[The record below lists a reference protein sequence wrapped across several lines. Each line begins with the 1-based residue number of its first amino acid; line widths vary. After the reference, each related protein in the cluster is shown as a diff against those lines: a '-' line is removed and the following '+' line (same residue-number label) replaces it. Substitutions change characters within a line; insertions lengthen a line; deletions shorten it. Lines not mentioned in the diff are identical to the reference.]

1 MNLTDLAVS
10 GPLLLA
16 ALLAITA
23 GAVSFA
29 SPCCLPLVPGY
40 LAYLAGVVGAPPP
53 PVTPAEQMTRP
64 ASGRWRVAG
73 AALLFV
79 LGFTVVFATAT
90 LAVLGLSDALLSN
103 EALLQRIGGV
113 VTIAMGLVFLGVVP
127 VLQRGMRVRH
137 TPRDGLWGA
146 PLLGAVYGLGWTPC
160 LGPTLAGVIAL
171 ASGTQVGPTT
181 GRGLL
186 LIAAYC
192 LGLGLPFVLLALG
205 ARWALRTASWLRRHI
220 RAVQKAGGM
229 FLIAIGVALVT
240 GLWGEVIAW
249 LRGPI
254 AGFTIPI

>member
-1 MNLTDLAVS
+1 VNLTDLTVS

-40 LAYLAGVVGAPPP
+40 LAYLAGLVGAEPP
-53 PVTPAEQMTRP
+53 PVAPGENPTA
-64 ASGRWRVAG
+64 GRWRVAG

-79 LGFTVVFATAT
+79 AGFTVVFAAGTV
-90 LAVLGLSDALLSN
+90 AVLGLSDALLAN
-103 EALLQRIGGV
+103 EDLLQRIGGV
-113 VTIAMGLVFLGVVP
+113 ITIAMGLVFLGVVP
-127 VLQRGMRVRH
+127 VLQGGMKLRH

-171 ASGTQVGPTT
+171 ASGTNVGPTT

-192 LGLGLPFVLLALG
+192 LGLGLPFILLALG
-205 ARWALRTASWLRRHI
+205 ARWAVRATSWVRRHI
-220 RAVQKAGGM
+220 RRVQQLGGVL
-229 FLIAIGVALVT
+229 LIAVGVALVT

-254 AGFTIPI
+254 SGFTTPL

>member
-1 MNLTDLAVS
+1 VNLTDLAVS

-16 ALLAITA
+16 SLLAIAA

-40 LAYLAGVVGAPPP
+40 LAYLAGLVGAEPPA
-53 PVTPAEQMTRP
+53 VTGDEPARP

-79 LGFTVVFATAT
+79 LGFTVVFAAT
-90 LAVLGLSDALLSN
+90 TMAVLGVSDTLLAN
-103 EALLQRIGGV
+103 EDLLQRLGGV
-113 VTIAMGLVFLGVVP
+113 VTIAMGLVFLGMIP
-127 VLQRGMRVRH
+127 VLQRGVKLKH

-146 PLLGAVYGLGWTPC
+146 PLLGTVYGLGWTPC

-171 ASGTQVGPTT
+171 ATGTQVGPTT

-186 LIAAYC
+186 LITAYC
-192 LGLGLPFVLLALG
+192 LGLGLPFIALALG
-205 ARWALRTASWLRRHI
+205 ARWAVHATSWVRRRI
-220 RAVQKAGGM
+220 RRVQQVGGVL
-229 FLIAIGVALVT
+229 LIAIGVALIT
-240 GLWGEVIAW
+240 GLWGGVIAW

-254 AGFTIPI
+254 SGFTIPL

>member
-16 ALLAITA
+16 GLLALTA

-40 LAYLAGVVGAPPP
+40 LAYLAGLVGAQPP
-53 PVTPAEQMTRP
+53 PVSTADGAARP
-64 ASGRWRVAG
+64 VSGRWRVAG
-73 AALLFV
+73 AAVLFV

-90 LAVLGLSDALLSN
+90 MAVLGLSDALLLN
-103 EALLQRIGGV
+103 EQLLQRLGGV
-113 VTIAMGLVFLGVVP
+113 ITIVMGLVFLGAFP
-127 VLQRGMRVRH
+127 VLQRGMRPRH

-146 PLLGAVYGLGWTPC
+146 PLLGAVYGLC

-171 ASGTQVGPTT
+171 VSGTQVGPTT

-186 LIAAYC
+186 LIGAYC
-192 LGLGLPFVLLALG
+192 LGLGLPFILLALG
-205 ARWALRTASWLRRHI
+205 ARWAVGATIWIRRHI
-220 RAVQKAGGM
+220 RQVQQVGGA
-229 FLIAIGVALVT
+229 FLIVIGIALVT

-254 AGFTIPI
+254 SGFTTPL

>member
-16 ALLAITA
+16 ALLAIAA

-40 LAYLAGVVGAPPP
+40 LAYLAGLVGADPP
-53 PVTPAEQMTRP
+53 PVTGEAAARP
-64 ASGRWRVAG
+64 ISGRWRVAG

-79 LGFTVVFATAT
+79 LGFTVVFTAATM
-90 LAVLGLSDALLSN
+90 AVLGLSDALLAN
-103 EALLQRIGGV
+103 EELLQRIGGV
-113 VTIAMGLVFLGVVP
+113 VTIAMGLVFLGMVP
-127 VLQRGMRVRH
+127 MLQRGVKLRH
-137 TPRDGLWGA
+137 KPRDGLWGA
-146 PLLGAVYGLGWTPC
+146 PVLGAVYGLGWTPC

-186 LIAAYC
+186 LITAYC
-192 LGLGLPFVLLALG
+192 LGLGLPFILLALG
-205 ARWALRTASWLRRHI
+205 ARWAVNATSWVRRHI
-220 RAVQKAGGM
+220 RRVQQVGGVL
-229 FLIAIGVALVT
+229 LIVIGVALVT

-254 AGFTIPI
+254 ASFTIPI

>member
-10 GPLLLA
+10 GPLLVA

-40 LAYLAGVVGAPPP
+40 LAYLAGLVGAEPP
-53 PVTPAEQMTRP
+53 PVAPGEPPSPAR
-64 ASGRWRVAG
+64 GRWRVAG

-79 LGFTVVFATAT
+79 LGFTVVFTATAM
-90 LAVLGLSDALLSN
+90 AVLGLSDALLAN
-103 EALLQRIGGV
+103 EELLQRLGGV
-113 VTIAMGLVFLGVVP
+113 VTIAMGLVFLGMFAP
-127 VLQRGMRVRH
+127 LQRGRKLRH
-137 TPRDGLWGA
+137 RRHDGLWGA

-171 ASGTQVGPTT
+171 AGGTQVGPTT

-186 LIAAYC
+186 LITAYC
-192 LGLGLPFVLLALG
+192 LGLGLPFIALALG
-205 ARWALRTASWLRRHI
+205 ARWAVHATGWLRRHI
-220 RAVQKAGGM
+220 RRVQQIGGVL
-229 FLIAIGVALVT
+229 LIAIGVALVT

-254 AGFTIPI
+254 SGFTIPI

>member
-1 MNLTDLAVS
+1 VNLTDLAVS

-23 GAVSFA
+23 GTVSFA

-40 LAYLAGVVGAPPP
+40 LAYLAGLVGAEAPAI
-53 PVTPAEQMTRP
+53 TPDGDGHRT
-64 ASGRWRVAG
+64 SGRWRVAG

-79 LGFTVVFATAT
+79 LGFTAVFTAATM
-90 LAVLGLSDALLSN
+90 AVLGLSDALLVN
-103 EALLQRIGGV
+103 EQLLQRLGGV
-113 VTIAMGLVFLGVVP
+113 VTIAMGLVFLGAVP
-127 VLQRGMRVRH
+127 VLQRGVKLRVE
-137 TPRDGLWGA
+137 PRDGLWGA

-181 GRGLL
+181 WRGLL
-186 LIAAYC
+186 LITAYC
-192 LGLGLPFVLLALG
+192 LGLGLPFILLALG
-205 ARWALRTASWLRRHI
+205 ARWAVRATGWLRRHI
-220 RAVQKAGGM
+220 RRVQQLGGG
-229 FLIAIGVALVT
+229 FLVAIGIALLT

-254 AGFTIPI
+254 SGFTIPI